1 LEVVYTK
8 TDITKY
14 GIYKLV
20 GSVKRNTVTAED
32 DGIIYYYDE
41 YSRSTYLTQTT
52 SSYEVSL
59 GNTITIT
66 ATGPEEGNYT
76 FAFYREDASGW
87 VLMRDYSS
95 DNVLEWTP
103 LKKGVY
109 KIQVRI
115 KADDAGSYENAVTKV
130 YTITSGGLA
139 GELDV
144 NVFDGVTNEEAA
156 SYTTGVP
163 YKIVANYI
171 GEDYDPDEDVL
182 YMFTLQTAN
191 KGLVYLTKYSTNNS
205 ILFVPNKNDTSII
218 TVRAIYRSNF
228 GYKDISTSIT
238 IQSTLS

>member
-1 LEVVYTK
+1 MENKAVNLVWGQSPHADGSNISIEEAANFDINLYFEGKKLIHPQFQKNGEILEVVYTK

-144 NVFDGVTNEEAA
+144 NVFDGVTSSEAA
-156 SYTTGVP
+156 SYTTGAV
-163 YKIVANYI
+163 
-171 GEDYDPDEDVL
+171 
-182 YMFTLQTAN
+182 
-191 KGLVYLTKYSTNNS
+191 
-205 ILFVPNKNDTSII
+205 
-218 TVRAIYRSNF
+218 
-228 GYKDISTSIT
+228 
-238 IQSTLS
+238 